1 PLPGIPTLRLDD
13 VDVGRRATDHLIGL
27 GHTRVAHVGGEH
39 EYGRNFEISSGRRAG
54 YEQAMEAAGLPVR
67 EAWSLISDY
76 SANDAYRET
85 KHLLAD
91 PAERP
96 TAIFC
101 ASDEMAFGA
110 MLAAR
115 DLGLRIPDE
124 LSVIGVDGHEMGEI
138 LGLTTIDQFPRNQG
152 MRAVERLL
160 TLVQE
165 EDGDA
170 AGPADELMQTRLV
183 VRSSTSA
190 PRTPD
195 RQRRSS

>member
-1 PLPGIPTLRLDD
+1 M
-13 VDVGRRATDHLIGL
+13 AHL
-27 GHTRVAHVGGEH
+27 GGEH
-39 EYGRNFEISSGRRAG
+39 EYGRHFEISSGRHAG

-76 SANDAYRET
+76 SANDAYSQT

-91 PAERP
+91 AGERP

-115 DLGLRIPDE
+115 DLGLRIPDD

-138 LGLTTIDQFPRNQG
+138 LGLTTIDQFPRDQG

-160 TLVQE
+160 ALVQDDAE
-165 EDGDA
+165 A
-170 AGPADELMQTRLV
+170 AGPADELMQTKLV

-190 PRTPD
+190 PRKPE
-195 RQRRSS
+195 RGF